1 MPKRK
6 APEKKELTRFTPEE
20 EEIYQ
25 QTGHRLSMRQKKFA
39 ERFSEGDITATGA
52 AIEAGYSPR
61 SAGQIAYQLL
71 NPRDT
76 PQVVAYLNYLRDE
89 MEAKYGVTKE
99 GMLKRLYDLSRG
111 AEDSGQY
118 SAAINSEKIRASL
131 GGLTIDRRETIN
143 TVQDMSKDQV
153 INRLEELRKKHP
165 AAFAVLEAHEAET
178 LNNEQGARGEP
189 VVINAEVTTQ
199 GDEPDEIGE

>member
-20 EEIYQ
+20 EEIYE
-25 QTGHRLSMRQKKFA
+25 QTGHRLTMRQKRFA
-39 ERFSEGDITATGA
+39 ERFAEGDITATGA
-52 AIEAGYSPR
+52 AIEAGYSPKT
-61 SAGQIAYQLL
+61 AAQYAYQLL

-89 MEAKYGVTKE
+89 IEARYGVTKE
-99 GMLKRLYDLSRG
+99 GMLKRLYSLSRG
-111 AEDSGQY
+111 AEEGGQY
-118 SAAINSEKIRASL
+118 SAAINAEKIRASL

-165 AAFAVLEAHEAET
+165 AAFAVLEHHEAEA
-178 LNNEQGARGEP
+178 LNEQRTRGEP
-189 VVINAEVTTQ
+189 VVIDAEISAE
-199 GDEPDEIGE
+199 GDESDPA

>member
-25 QTGHRLSMRQKKFA
+25 QTGHRLTMRQKKFA
-39 ERFSEGDITATGA
+39 ERFVEGDITATGA
-52 AIEAGYSPR
+52 AIEAGFSPR
-61 SAGQIAYQLL
+61 TAGQIAYQLL
-71 NPRDT
+71 NPRER

-89 MEAKYGVTKE
+89 MEARYGVTKE

-111 AEDSGQY
+111 AEEGGQF
-118 SAAINSEKIRASL
+118 SAAIVAEKTRASL
-131 GGLTIDRRETIN
+131 AGLTIDRRETIN

-178 LNNEQGARGEP
+178 LNNEQGTRGEP
-189 VVINAEVTTQ
+189 VVIDAEIAAE
-199 GDEPDEIGE
+199 GDESDEVGE